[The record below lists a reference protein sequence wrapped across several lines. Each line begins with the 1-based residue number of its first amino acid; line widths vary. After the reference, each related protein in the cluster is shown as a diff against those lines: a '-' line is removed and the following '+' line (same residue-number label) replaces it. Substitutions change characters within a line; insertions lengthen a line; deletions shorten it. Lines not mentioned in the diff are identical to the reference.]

1 MFAVSFIFLDG
12 QKTQNDRG
20 AIDVNVLDWP
30 GSHVLPESS
39 GMSRTAT
46 AICAITAR
54 NAVLSL
60 QAACVASLCS
70 ATTCRNWDAHE
81 TLVAATDGAY
91 SHLRVMSHP
100 INMALESDKSGA
112 VFKGNIGSTVSGTV
126 LMTRPGQEDSVPCS
140 TLIPGSRL

>member
-81 TLVAATDGAY
+81 TLVAASASDGWSLLPSPRHVAPY
-91 SHLRVMSHP
+91 
-100 INMALESDKSGA
+100 
-112 VFKGNIGSTVSGTV
+112 
-126 LMTRPGQEDSVPCS
+126 
-140 TLIPGSRL
+140 